1 MRKLSTL
8 LLALLGFTSV
18 SAQNLTLEKGDN
30 IAFVGS
36 GFADRQQHHGN
47 FETLIHQAFPQHNIV
62 VRNLGFSGDEV
73 GVKPHRSDEVAGLD
87 YFLNMK
93 PGALTTTVGKTEVT
107 YHAGAHFHA
116 NVIFAYW
123 GFNESFA
130 GPAGLDTF
138 KTNLDGWLK
147 KTLAADYGKGKVRVV
162 LFSPI
167 AHEDLKSPHF
177 DAKLA
182 AENNKNLALYA
193 AAMAGVA
200 KANGVQFVDLFAASQ
215 KLYASAKSPLTLN
228 GIHVNAAGDA
238 AFANREGGQHQ
249 RLPALPRHGLQPG
262 PHRHGGAIAAQQL
275 RHRPGTGRLGA
286 GEDGGKT
293 GLAQRLDRIVV
304 EQFGQGPIGKQDLLV
319 AEHKE

>member
-1 MRKLSTL
+1 MRKLPTL
-8 LLALLGFTSV
+8 LLALLGFASV

-62 VRNLGFSGDEV
+62 IRNLGFSGDEV

-93 PGALTTTVGKTEVT
+93 PGALTTMVGKTEVT

-130 GPAGLDTF
+130 GAAGLDTF
-138 KTNLDGWLK
+138 KTNLDAWLK
-147 KTLAADYGKGKVRVV
+147 QTLAADYGKGKVRVV

-167 AHEDLKSPHF
+167 AHEDLKSPDF

-182 AENNKNLALYA
+182 AGNNQNLALYT
-193 AAMAGVA
+193 AAMA
-200 KANGVQFVDLFAASQ
+200 
-215 KLYASAKSPLTLN
+215 
-228 GIHVNAAGDA
+228 
-238 AFANREGGQHQ
+238 
-249 RLPALPRHGLQPG
+249 
-262 PHRHGGAIAAQQL
+262 
-275 RHRPGTGRLGA
+275 
-286 GEDGGKT
+286 
-293 GLAQRLDRIVV
+293 
-304 EQFGQGPIGKQDLLV
+304 
-319 AEHKE
+319 

>member
-182 AENNKNLALYA
+182 AENNKNLALYTS
-193 AAMAGVA
+193 AMAEIA
-200 KANGVQFVDLFAASQ
+200 KANSVQFVDLFAASQ
-215 KLYASAKSPLTLN
+215 KLFGAAKSPLTLN
-228 GIHVNAAGDA
+228 GIHVNAPVTPPSVPPSSKPSSA
-238 AFANREGGQHQ
+238 
-249 RLPALPRHGLQPG
+249 
-262 PHRHGGAIAAQQL
+262 
-275 RHRPGTGRLGA
+275 RP
-286 GEDGGKT
+286 
-293 GLAQRLDRIVV
+293 LA
-304 EQFGQGPIGKQDLLV
+304 P
-319 AEHKE
+319 